1 MDFDK
6 SLRKTMATTRKF
18 FGAAII
24 LVYIKNSETPKPQL
38 SAVDCEEGTA
48 KSALLRKIE
57 KKYLKKVFSS
67 GKPLVENCKP
77 LNHEGA
83 PVDTGD
89 GHSLYAPNGAVI
101 ESSNGRPEPAAV
113 PLPPDVSTPEPRPL
127 DAMSQSIHFWQGLAV
142 GLGAAIVILFL
153 LAAVL
158 AG

>member
-1 MDFDK
+1 MPIQ
-6 SLRKTMATTRKF
+6 SQSAT
-18 FGAAII
+18 
-24 LVYIKNSETPKPQL
+24 S
-38 SAVDCEEGTA
+38 
-48 KSALLRKIE
+48 
-57 KKYLKKVFSS
+57 
-67 GKPLVENCKP
+67 
-77 LNHEGA
+77 

-101 ESSNGRPEPAAV
+101 RSTNGRPETPDV
-113 PLPPDVSTPEPRPL
+113 PHPDPLPPDVPTPDPRPL

>member
-1 MDFDK
+1 MPIQGQ
-6 SLRKTMATTRKF
+6 SAT
-18 FGAAII
+18 
-24 LVYIKNSETPKPQL
+24 S
-38 SAVDCEEGTA
+38 
-48 KSALLRKIE
+48 
-57 KKYLKKVFSS
+57 
-67 GKPLVENCKP
+67 
-77 LNHEGA
+77 

-101 ESSNGRPEPAAV
+101 ESGNGRPEPAAV
-113 PLPPDVSTPEPRPL
+113 PLPDPLPDPLPPDVPTPNPRPL